1 MLKSV
6 LLASTLGLLAL
17 NSTLASAAMAE
28 GITLRD
34 AYVRVS
40 GAMAKSG
47 AAFMVIENAGAE
59 ADRLVA
65 ARSDVAAKVELHTHK
80 HGADGVM
87 QMVEVPEGFAIP
99 AGGAHELA
107 RGGDHVMFLGLTRP
121 LAQGD
126 VVQVTLSF
134 EKAGDVAVEIPV
146 DLTRDTGGMMPGAGH
161 GGANHGHD
169 GAGHKMPEASN

>member
-6 LLASTLGLLAL
+6 LLASTFGLLAL
-17 NSTLASAAMAE
+17 SSTAMAE

-34 AYVRVS
+34 AYMRVS

-47 AAFMVIENAGAE
+47 AAFMVIENTGAE
-59 ADRLVA
+59 ADRLIA

-80 HGADGVM
+80 QGADGVM
-87 QMVEVPEGFAIP
+87 QMVEVPEGFAIA

-146 DLTRDTGGMMPGAGH
+146 DLTREASGMGHGAGH
-161 GGANHGHD
+161 G

>member
-6 LLASTLGLLAL
+6 LLASTLGLFAL
-17 NSTLASAAMAE
+17 TSAAMAE

-65 ARSDVAAKVELHTHK
+65 ARSDVAEKVELHTHK
-80 HGADGVM
+80 QGADGVM

-99 AGGAHELA
+99 ATGAHELA

-121 LAQGD
+121 LVQGD
-126 VVQVTLSF
+126 VVQVTLTF
-134 EKAGDVAVEIPV
+134 EKAGELAVEIPV
-146 DLTRDTGGMMPGAGH
+146 DLTRDAGGMNAGDMNHGAGH
-161 GGANHGHD
+161 GGA
-169 GAGHKMPEASN
+169 GHKMPAASN